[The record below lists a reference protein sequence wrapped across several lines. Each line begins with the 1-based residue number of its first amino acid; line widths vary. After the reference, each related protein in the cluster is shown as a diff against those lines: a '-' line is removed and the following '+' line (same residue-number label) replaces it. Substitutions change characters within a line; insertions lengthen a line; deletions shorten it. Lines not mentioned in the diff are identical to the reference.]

1 MLLFPNAFNTVI
13 GPLHWEL
20 LNRTRA
26 TDNQVYLASISPA
39 RADNSSY
46 VAWGHSMIS
55 DPWGRVLVEA
65 GVYEETIFYEIGNY

>member
-39 RADNSSY
+39 RDDNSSY

-65 GVYEETIFYEIGNY
+65 GVYEETVFYEIGNY